1 MIGASYMTMNNEF
14 YNIVSEAVHFGYAGV
29 MLLIMADGMQY
40 IQNMRR
46 RVFAIIAICAI
57 YLLVDANLISVIY
70 PIVSLKTMWMYYDH
84 QAVVL
89 LSAVLTFLNALNLFV
104 FIYYM
109 VEMILNQ
116 MSVKKRILSLN
127 EELAQKNEQLLI
139 QARQLEAATIFI
151 KMGIDELSVSPGCIL
166 PVRKAI
172 RDAE

>member
-1 MIGASYMTMNNEF
+1 
-14 YNIVSEAVHFGYAGV
+14 
-29 MLLIMADGMQY
+29 
-40 IQNMRR
+40 
-46 RVFAIIAICAI
+46 
-57 YLLVDANLISVIY
+57 
-70 PIVSLKTMWMYYDH
+70 MWMYYDH

>member
-1 MIGASYMTMNNEF
+1 
-14 YNIVSEAVHFGYAGV
+14 
-29 MLLIMADGMQY
+29 
-40 IQNMRR
+40 MRR

-89 LSAVLTFLNALNLFV
+89 LSAVLIFLNALNLFV

-116 MSVKKRILSLN
+116 MSEKKRILSLN

-139 QARQLEAATIFI
+139 QARQLEAATQTKERNRLAREIQMVIDNAHKAGIWAGICGELGADTSLTNIFI